1 MAFPSGTPVVTLVGT
16 LPSAVAGTGFGGNIA
31 LTPSAIL
38 TDETRHAIYPGGGKT
53 PITNGQFTVQIIPNN
68 AAGIAPTGWKWR
80 VDIQPSRGQR
90 IIFWADIHGNN
101 GDTIHLDDLV
111 PAQAPGGGTT
121 GTPGESAYEIAVEQG
136 FTGTV
141 SQWLASLIGPA
152 GPTGLTGPTGT
163 AGAAGATGATG
174 PKGDTGATGATG
186 PAGADGATGPQGDPG
201 QQGAAGA
208 TGAQGP
214 KGDQGDTGPEGDPGA
229 TGPTGATGP
238 AGPQGE
244 AGPAGSTGATG
255 PQGETGDTGPQG
267 PAGPTARS
275 VIARITDGA
284 IVDLASAP
292 AWTIAAT
299 SVGTPLQCTIAAG
312 LADRLRLDA
321 DFMRSG
327 ARFLDWAMLDNTGVP
342 DEYGTT
348 RSSTPPAE
356 GSPSMYPSTSF
367 GYVQASKQF
376 VVAAR
381 HINAG
386 LVTIALTQQGTSPG
400 RVYAHPTYPF
410 ELMLTNLGPE
420 PA

>member
-1 MAFPSGTPVVTLVGT
+1 MAFPAGTPVVTLVGT

-53 PITNGQFTVQIIPNN
+53 PITNGQFSVQVIPNN
-68 AAGIAPTGWKWR
+68 AAGIAPTGWMWR

-90 IIFWADIHGNN
+90 IIFWADIYGAN
-101 GDTIHLDDLV
+101 GATIHLDDLV

-141 SQWLASLIGPA
+141 TQWLASLIGPA
-152 GPTGLTGPTGT
+152 GPTGSTGPAGT
-163 AGAAGATGATG
+163 AGATGATG
-174 PKGDTGATGATG
+174 PKGDTGTT
-186 PAGADGATGPQGDPG
+186 
-201 QQGAAGA
+201 GAAGA
-208 TGAQGP
+208 TGPKGDPGDQGPAGATGTQGP

-238 AGPQGE
+238 AGQQGE

-267 PAGPTARS
+267 PSGLPART
-275 VIARITDGA
+275 VTARITDGA
-284 IVDLASAP
+284 IADLASAA
-292 AWTIAAT
+292 AWTIATT
-299 SVGTPLQCTIAAG
+299 SVGTPLQCSIAAVAG
-312 LADRLRLDA
+312 DRIRIDP
-321 DFMRSG
+321 DFMRNG
-327 ARFLDWAMLDNTGVP
+327 AHFLDWALLDSAGAIAV
-342 DEYGTT
+342 YRTT
-348 RSSTPPAE
+348 RTSSPPAE

-367 GYVQASKQF
+367 GYVQGSKQF
-376 VVAAR
+376 VVSAS

-386 LVTIALTQQGTSPG
+386 MVTIALAHQGTSPG
-400 RVYAHPTYPF
+400 RVYAHTTYPF